1 MNRRLKG
8 ITKAEFHSL
17 VVEARRTLAQVMGDL
32 SVAEAFELQEALM
45 EVEGIASSLRAA
57 VEHQDHEGTN
67 SLGDGCF
74 YCYDEEV
81 GR

>member
-17 VVEARRTLAQVMGDL
+17 VVEARRGLAMAM
-32 SVAEAFELQEALM
+32 AEVTVREPAELHELLM
-45 EVEGIASSLRAA
+45 EVEAQVATLRNA

-67 SLGDGCF
+67 SHGQGCF
-74 YCYDEEV
+74 YCYDEEA